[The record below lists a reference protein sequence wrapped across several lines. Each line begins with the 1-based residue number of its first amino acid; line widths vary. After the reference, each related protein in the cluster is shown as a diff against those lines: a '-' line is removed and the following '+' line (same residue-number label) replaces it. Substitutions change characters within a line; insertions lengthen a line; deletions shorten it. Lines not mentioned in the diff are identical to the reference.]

1 VSWYSDLGL
10 SGTIVAEVVGRGDDD
25 DFVVRC
31 DTALSFVVGPAIR
44 AYVGSDFDARMTNDA
59 SRGGIYSVAVTA
71 TLRIAQGNLD
81 GVSYLSTDGGYAVRR
96 DQAEPSFTPAEETIL
111 NRARKRTFP

>member
-1 VSWYSDLGL
+1 L
-10 SGTIVAEVVGRGDDD
+10 SGTLIAAVVGRDDD
-25 DFVVRC
+25 ATFVDRC

-44 AYVGSDFDARMTNDA
+44 AYVGSDFDARMSNDA
-59 SRGGIYSVAVTA
+59 TSGGIYSVAVTA
-71 TLRIAQGNLD
+71 TLRMAQSDLD

-111 NRARKRTFP
+111 NRARKRTYP